1 MRAQGTDFTGLAYLA
16 VIAGTA
22 WIGYQVYRSLPSVK
36 KAVTGAV
43 DAVNPANQNN
53 VVNRGVTA
61 IVQAATG
68 TPNTLGTW
76 LAEKFDPT
84 TRAADQAMRSVQ
96 TPAAIQLWTNA
107 DQEDA
112 EIGAAMQGWP
122 LWSAADQE
130 DADQGYY
137 ARTGTAGGA
146 SLAYRIKR

>member
-36 KAVTGAV
+36 KTVAGAV
-43 DAVNPANQNN
+43 DAVNPASQNN

-61 IVQAATG
+61 VVQAVTG
-68 TPNTLGTW
+68 TPNSLGTW
-76 LAEKFDPT
+76 LAEKFDPM
-84 TRAADQAMRSVQ
+84 TRAADAAMKSIQ
-96 TPAAIQLWTNA
+96 TPAYIQTWTNT

-112 EIGAAMQGWP
+112 ELGAAMRGYPVWT
-122 LWSAADQE
+122 AADQE
-130 DADQGYY
+130 DADAGYY
-137 ARTGTAGGA
+137 ARTSTAGGA